1 MVMIMQTE
9 RILVANVKCGGCAST
24 IKEGLRGMPG
34 VEAVDVNIADGV
46 VIIDMSDTDSLTA
59 VRGKLADLGYP
70 AR

>member
-1 MVMIMQTE
+1 MIMQTE